1 MIYKV
6 LKYRKSYEMIKLWL
20 PQDRSYTV
28 QSKLLSKY
36 GLQNYIAGTGYNFR
50 YQKAG
55 RAVIEDVQKAIS
67 KMDIHPN
74 EIYTG
79 QQVHSA
85 NITYVDGENGEAFVF
100 GKTFKETD
108 GLITDQ
114 PNVAFLIKFADCTPV
129 VLFDPVAQVLASVH
143 SGWRGTTQRISLNAV
158 DMMVNDF
165 KCKKENILAY
175 LGPSIDIDHYEV
187 GSEVYDAFETFGNR
201 DQFFSPKGKKYQLSM
216 LDANLDILKNA
227 GIRSENIEIEKA
239 STFTDP
245 RLHSARAEGLDYQ
258 LNGII
263 TMMKP

>member
-1 MIYKV
+1 M
-6 LKYRKSYEMIKLWL
+6 
-20 PQDRSYTV
+20 
-28 QSKLLSKY
+28 QSKLLSEH
-36 GLQNYIAGTGYNFR
+36 GLKNYIAGTDYNFR

-55 RAVIEDVQKAIS
+55 RSVKEDVQKVLS
-67 KMDIHPN
+67 KMTIHPK

-85 NITYVDGENGEAFVF
+85 NIAYVNGENGDAFVF

-114 PNVAFLIKFADCTPV
+114 PNVALLIKFADCTPV

-143 SGWRGTTQRISLNAV
+143 SGWRGTTQRISLKAI
-158 DMMVNDF
+158 DKMVNDF
-165 KCKKENILAY
+165 KCKKENILVY

-187 GSEVYDAFETFGNR
+187 GSEVYDAFETFENR
-201 DQFFSPKGKKYQLSM
+201 DQFFRPIGKKYQLSM
-216 LDANLDILKNA
+216 LDANLDILKGA

-245 RLHSARAEGLDYQ
+245 RLHSARAEGPDYR
-258 LNGII
+258 LNGML

>member
-1 MIYKV
+1 M
-6 LKYRKSYEMIKLWL
+6 
-20 PQDRSYTV
+20 
-28 QSKLLSKY
+28 QSKLLSEH
-36 GLQNYIAGTGYNFR
+36 GLKNYIAGTDYNFR

-55 RAVIEDVQKAIS
+55 RSVKEDVQKVLS
-67 KMDIHPN
+67 KMTIHPK

-85 NITYVDGENGEAFVF
+85 NIAYVNRENGDAFVF

-114 PNVAFLIKFADCTPV
+114 PNVALLIKFADCTPV

-143 SGWRGTTQRISLNAV
+143 SGWRGTTQRISLKAI
-158 DMMVNDF
+158 DKMVNDF
-165 KCKKENILAY
+165 KCKKENILVY

-187 GSEVYDAFETFGNR
+187 GSEVYDAFETFENR
-201 DQFFSPKGKKYQLSM
+201 DQFFRPIGKKYQLSM
-216 LDANLDILKNA
+216 LDANLDILKGA

-245 RLHSARAEGLDYQ
+245 RLHSARAEGPDYC
-258 LNGII
+258 LNGML

>member
-1 MIYKV
+1 M
-6 LKYRKSYEMIKLWL
+6 
-20 PQDRSYTV
+20 
-28 QSKLLSKY
+28 QSKLLSEH
-36 GLQNYIAGTGYNFR
+36 GLKNYIAGTDYNFR

-55 RAVIEDVQKAIS
+55 RSVKEDVQKVLS
-67 KMDIHPN
+67 KMTIHPK

-85 NITYVDGENGEAFVF
+85 NIAYVNGEYGDAFVF

-114 PNVAFLIKFADCTPV
+114 PNVALLIKFADCTPV

-143 SGWRGTTQRISLNAV
+143 SGWRGTTQRISLKAI
-158 DMMVNDF
+158 DKMVNDF
-165 KCKKENILAY
+165 KCKKENILVY

-187 GSEVYDAFETFGNR
+187 GSEVYDAFETFENR
-201 DQFFSPKGKKYQLSM
+201 DQFYRPIGKKYQLSM
-216 LDANLDILKNA
+216 LDANLDILKGA

-245 RLHSARAEGLDYQ
+245 RLHSARAEGPDYR
-258 LNGII
+258 LNGML

>member
-1 MIYKV
+1 M
-6 LKYRKSYEMIKLWL
+6 
-20 PQDRSYTV
+20 
-28 QSKLLSKY
+28 QSKLLSEH
-36 GLQNYIAGTGYNFR
+36 GLKNYIAGTDYNFR

-55 RAVIEDVQKAIS
+55 RSVKEDVQKVLS
-67 KMDIHPN
+67 KMTIHPK

-85 NITYVDGENGEAFVF
+85 NIAYVNGENGDAFVF

-114 PNVAFLIKFADCTPV
+114 PNVALLIKFADCTPV

-143 SGWRGTTQRISLNAV
+143 SGWRGTTQRISLKAI
-158 DMMVNDF
+158 DKMVNDF
-165 KCKKENILAY
+165 KCKKENILVY

-187 GSEVYDAFETFGNR
+187 GSEVYDAFETFENR
-201 DQFFSPKGKKYQLSM
+201 DQFFRPIGKKYQLSM
-216 LDANLDILKNA
+216 LDANLDILKGA

-245 RLHSARAEGLDYQ
+245 RLHSARAEGPDYC
-258 LNGII
+258 LNGML

>member
-1 MIYKV
+1 M
-6 LKYRKSYEMIKLWL
+6 
-20 PQDRSYTV
+20 
-28 QSKLLSKY
+28 QSKLLSEH
-36 GLQNYIAGTGYNFR
+36 GLKNYIAGTDYNFR

-55 RAVIEDVQKAIS
+55 RSVKEDVQKVLS
-67 KMDIHPN
+67 KMTIHPK

-85 NITYVDGENGEAFVF
+85 NIAYVNGEYGDAFVF

-114 PNVAFLIKFADCTPV
+114 PNVALLIKFADCTPV

-143 SGWRGTTQRISLNAV
+143 SGWRGTTQRISLKAI
-158 DMMVNDF
+158 DKMVNDF
-165 KCKKENILAY
+165 KCKKENILVY

-187 GSEVYDAFETFGNR
+187 GSEVYDAFETFENR
-201 DQFFSPKGKKYQLSM
+201 DQFFRPIGKKYQLSM
-216 LDANLDILKNA
+216 LDANLDILKGA

-245 RLHSARAEGLDYQ
+245 RLHSARAEGPDYR
-258 LNGII
+258 LNGML

>member
-1 MIYKV
+1 M
-6 LKYRKSYEMIKLWL
+6 
-20 PQDRSYTV
+20 
-28 QSKLLSKY
+28 QSKLLSEH
-36 GLQNYIAGTGYNFR
+36 GLKNYIAGTDYNFR

-55 RAVIEDVQKAIS
+55 RSVKEDVQKVLS
-67 KMDIHPN
+67 KMTIHPK

-85 NITYVDGENGEAFVF
+85 NIAYVNGEYGDAFVF

-114 PNVAFLIKFADCTPV
+114 PN
-129 VLFDPVAQVLASVH
+129 PVAQVLASVH
-143 SGWRGTTQRISLNAV
+143 SGWRGTTQRISLKAI
-158 DMMVNDF
+158 DKMVNDF
-165 KCKKENILAY
+165 KCKKENILVY

-187 GSEVYDAFETFGNR
+187 GSEVYDAFETFENR
-201 DQFFSPKGKKYQLSM
+201 DQFFRPIGKKYQLSM
-216 LDANLDILKNA
+216 LDANLDILKGA

-245 RLHSARAEGLDYQ
+245 RLHSARAEGPDYC
-258 LNGII
+258 LNGML

>member
-1 MIYKV
+1 M
-6 LKYRKSYEMIKLWL
+6 
-20 PQDRSYTV
+20 
-28 QSKLLSKY
+28 QSKLLSEH
-36 GLQNYIAGTGYNFR
+36 GLKNYIAGTDYNFR
-50 YQKAG
+50 YQKAD
-55 RAVIEDVQKAIS
+55 RSVKEDVQKVLS
-67 KMDIHPN
+67 KMTIHPK

-85 NITYVDGENGEAFVF
+85 NIAYVNGEYGDAFVF

-114 PNVAFLIKFADCTPV
+114 PNVALLIKFADCTPV

-143 SGWRGTTQRISLNAV
+143 SGWRGTTQRISLKAI
-158 DMMVNDF
+158 DKMVNDF
-165 KCKKENILAY
+165 KCKKENILVY

-187 GSEVYDAFETFGNR
+187 GSEVYDAFETFENR
-201 DQFFSPKGKKYQLSM
+201 DQFFRPIGKKYQLSM
-216 LDANLDILKNA
+216 LDANLDILKGA

-245 RLHSARAEGLDYQ
+245 RLHSARAEGPDYR
-258 LNGII
+258 LNGML

>member
-1 MIYKV
+1 M
-6 LKYRKSYEMIKLWL
+6 
-20 PQDRSYTV
+20 
-28 QSKLLSKY
+28 QSKLLSEH
-36 GLQNYIAGTGYNFR
+36 GLKNYIAGTDYNFR

-55 RAVIEDVQKAIS
+55 RSVKEDVKKVLS
-67 KMDIHPN
+67 KMTIHPK

-85 NITYVDGENGEAFVF
+85 NIAYVNGEYGDAFVF

-114 PNVAFLIKFADCTPV
+114 PNVALLIKFADCTPV

-143 SGWRGTTQRISLNAV
+143 SGWRGTTQRISLKAI
-158 DMMVNDF
+158 DKMVNDF
-165 KCKKENILAY
+165 KCKKENILVY

-187 GSEVYDAFETFGNR
+187 GSEVYDAFETFENR
-201 DQFFSPKGKKYQLSM
+201 DQFFRPIGKKYQLSM
-216 LDANLDILKNA
+216 LDANLDILKGA

-245 RLHSARAEGLDYQ
+245 RLHSARAEGPDYR
-258 LNGII
+258 LNGML

>member
-1 MIYKV
+1 M
-6 LKYRKSYEMIKLWL
+6 
-20 PQDRSYTV
+20 
-28 QSKLLSKY
+28 QSKLLSEH
-36 GLQNYIAGTGYNFR
+36 GLKNYIAGTDYNFR

-55 RAVIEDVQKAIS
+55 RSVKEDVQKVLS
-67 KMDIHPN
+67 KMTIHPK

-85 NITYVDGENGEAFVF
+85 NIAYVNGEYGDAFVF

-114 PNVAFLIKFADCTPV
+114 PNVALLIKFADCTPV

-143 SGWRGTTQRISLNAV
+143 SGWRGTTQRISLKAI
-158 DMMVNDF
+158 DKMVNDF
-165 KCKKENILAY
+165 KCKKENILVY

-187 GSEVYDAFETFGNR
+187 GSEVYDAFEIFENR
-201 DQFFSPKGKKYQLSM
+201 DQFFRPIGKKYQLSM
-216 LDANLDILKNA
+216 LDANLDILKGA

-245 RLHSARAEGLDYQ
+245 RLHSARAEGPDYR
-258 LNGII
+258 LNGML